1 MSLGEYM
8 QSTFLFAN
16 NSIIA
21 VPHDLCISLVSNT
34 ENSTGSFSLVNT
46 TELVLLEAKESRSKW
61 RSLEAFGFLQTKVQ
75 LDPK

>member
-1 MSLGEYM
+1 M

-46 TELVLLEAKESRSKW
+46 TELVLLEAKESRSK
-61 RSLEAFGFLQTKVQ
+61 
-75 LDPK
+75 